1 MFTFEL
7 HFNII
12 IFSDLFSK
20 KGEINYHDKFI
31 FFFILILILKQ
42 DYNSKYK

>member
-12 IFSDLFSK
+12 IFSDIFSK

-31 FFFILILILKQ
+31 FFFIDI
-42 DYNSKYK
+42 NSKTRLQFQI